1 MKKYVG
7 TYLTEE
13 AHKSLRIHAA
23 MEGESASSLLNR
35 LIHSYLAR
43 KEKAK

>member
-13 AHKSLRIHAA
+13 AHKLLRIHAA
-23 MEGESASSLLNR
+23 KEGESASSILKRLVLNF
-35 LIHSYLAR
+35 LAR

>member
-23 MEGESASSLLNR
+23 KEGESASSLLKR
-35 LIHSYLAR
+35 LVLNFLAR

>member
-7 TYLTEE
+7 TYLTDDE
-13 AHKSLRIHAA
+13 HKALRIHAA
-23 MEGESASSLLNR
+23 KKGESASTILKR
-35 LIHSYLAR
+35 LIVGLLAR

>member
-7 TYLTEE
+7 TYLTEDE
-13 AHKSLRIHAA
+13 HKALRIHAA
-23 MEGESASSLLNR
+23 KEGESASSLLKR
-35 LIHSYLAR
+35 LVLNFLAR